1 MVELES
7 LSLLGVLRWPVFWV
21 GRQDNTKRP
30 SWFLAKNPRG
40 RSGSLS
46 CGTGGGPH
54 GQSQMIN
61 LVNGVVS
68 PPCGHGRHQCEG
80 RRMRN
85 QAPGTGSKNTSGRP
99 VYRFPSGSPLNSPK
113 RLERGKR
120 ECLFRARVR
129 QQAIGVLLI
138 SWKRKVLKCWG
149 SRHSSLSSHCPASEA
164 VGVLTRRCSAYEG
177 CQPFVRLS

>member
-1 MVELES
+1 MTGVQTCALPISARPRTLSAATHDQNALVINMVELES

-40 RSGSLS
+40 RSGSFS

-129 QQAIGVLLI
+129 QQAFRVLLI
-138 SWKRKVLKCWG
+138 RSPRFG
-149 SRHSSLSSHCPASEA
+149 
-164 VGVLTRRCSAYEG
+164 G
-177 CQPFVRLS
+177 CYR